1 MLDTRELFLKHV
13 VLLHTNGI
21 SVFDLMI
28 SLDRLEDPGATVLYS
43 LGQDKYQSYAT
54 RVVSEKL
61 TLSLERSIEDG
72 TTSAG

>member
-1 MLDTRELFLKHV
+1 
-13 VLLHTNGI
+13 
-21 SVFDLMI
+21 MI

>member
-21 SVFDLMI
+21 SVFDL
-28 SLDRLEDPGATVLYS
+28 LEDPGATVLYS